1 MTFPVPLSRIVS
13 STPRASARVVWHIVR
28 QFNPN
33 MNRVK
38 KILIV
43 VVAGCCLIALVYAL
57 GFTTA
62 EVPAYLVKPEGSVDG
77 PAGKTQRAL
86 VAKLFRLER
95 LKPGDLILV
104 ARRNDNGEL
113 REIRRLEKVE
123 PPDEAER
130 SKVPPGG
137 RHPHS
142 RTIAQ
147 AILDMDF
154 RPKYWVS
161 ATDGTNSV
169 GPVRIA
175 EADIKGAVIWIRT
188 K

>member
-1 MTFPVPLSRIVS
+1 
-13 STPRASARVVWHIVR
+13 
-28 QFNPN
+28 
-33 MNRVK
+33 
-38 KILIV
+38 
-43 VVAGCCLIALVYAL
+43 LIALVYAL

-62 EVPAYLVKPEGSVDG
+62 EVPAYLTKPDASADG
-77 PAGKTQRAL
+77 PAVKTQRAL

-104 ARRNDNGEL
+104 ARRNDAGEL

-123 PPDEAER
+123 PPNDAER
-130 SKVPPGG
+130 AKVPPGG

-142 RTIAQ
+142 RDIAQ
-147 AILDMDF
+147 TILDMDF
-154 RPKYWVS
+154 RPKYWIS
-161 ATDGTNSV
+161 ATDGTNAI

-175 EADIKGAVIWIRT
+175 EADIKGSVIWIRT